1 MAMNDVILSSN
12 PEINQKVLHLANAFS
27 SYCRQQNERISQ
39 RTAQITVRVLLLDSK
54 WSYILQ
60 NDISK
65 CEKQKFFK
73 ACFNFLFDEKC
84 ISGVTIRMQCF
95 FYGRYLSREAY
106 KGHQKQ
112 ILLRNCFHLLQKLK
126 KVWHNASEDLKEM
139 HNDLIKLILI
149 KEGMEYQGDH
159 TAFDEMRT
167 AVNSVFPPS
176 ALSTFVSSNQKT
188 KMAFINEVSSIA
200 AGIRLHAWY
209 SQKAGKFMFD
219 VGRIMK
225 ETLPK
230 VCEDLHEE
238 LSIAKEKIEF
248 LRNGLLEKIAG
259 GTKEDDKEIYHQK
272 LLLMGLVNF
281 YDFIKILKENI
292 DEVAVQTYKSDYT
305 FAIQNRELNTGL
317 KTGPFTKADRVY
329 PMYKDLAKTW
339 KHMQL
344 EGHLLNFYSN
354 LFQDLKK
361 FAERINA
368 TGPEDIYGIP
378 LIEDNLEE
386 EADESTITIFPDDVK
401 NFFEITLEFQEF
413 CTFYCSM
420 GILVPCNREI
430 GILMYKQSCYGFSNT
445 DVMESFKKQPA
456 RFVNSAF
463 DCILKIPQLIFT
475 LQVEEH
481 FQFPVINN
489 LKQKR
494 KLPVFISERSVQTI
508 LHPTEKNIDYTYN
521 WNQWSLRKQAL
532 KYVDLTSKKTHST
545 QTNLSHF
552 RRENYSQVYLPK

>member
-1 MAMNDVILSSN
+1 MAMNNVISSSN
-12 PEINQKVLHLANAFS
+12 PEINKKVLNLANIFS

-54 WSYILQ
+54 WSCILQ
-60 NDISK
+60 NDVPK
-65 CEKQKFFK
+65 CEKQNFFK

-106 KGHQKQ
+106 KDHQKQ

-167 AVNSVFPPS
+167 AVNSVFPQS

-248 LRNGLLEKIAG
+248 LRNELLEKITDDA
-259 GTKEDDKEIYHQK
+259 KKDDKEIYHQK
-272 LLLMGLVNF
+272 LLLIGLVN
-281 YDFIKILKENI
+281 YYEFIKILKENI
-292 DEVAVQTYKSDYT
+292 DEVAVQTYKLDYT

-329 PMYKDLAKTW
+329 PLYKDLAKTW

-344 EGHLLNFYSN
+344 EGHLLNFYTN

-368 TGPEDIYGIP
+368 TGPEDISGIP
-378 LIEDNLEE
+378 LIEGNLEQETE
-386 EADESTITIFPDDVK
+386 ENTITIFPDDVK
-401 NFFEITLEFQEF
+401 NFSEITLEFKEF

-430 GILMYKQSCYGFSNT
+430 GIVIPFYRKTREWWQLRCADIFVIKIRGG
-445 DVMESFKKQPA
+445 PRA
-456 RFVNSAF
+456 R
-463 DCILKIPQLIFT
+463 Q
-475 LQVEEH
+475 
-481 FQFPVINN
+481 
-489 LKQKR
+489 
-494 KLPVFISERSVQTI
+494 LPVAPKI
-508 LHPTEKNIDYTYN
+508 LG
-521 WNQWSLRKQAL
+521 
-532 KYVDLTSKKTHST
+532 ST
-545 QTNLSHF
+545 KAGT
-552 RRENYSQVYLPK
+552 